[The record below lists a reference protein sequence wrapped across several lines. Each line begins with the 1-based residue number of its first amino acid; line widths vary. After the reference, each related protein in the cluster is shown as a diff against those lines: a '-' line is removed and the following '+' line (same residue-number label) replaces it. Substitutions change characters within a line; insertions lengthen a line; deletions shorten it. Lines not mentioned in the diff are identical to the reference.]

1 MVVPRWPTP
10 AYAWYSKPVLVGPA
24 LFRRMCE
31 GRDRLVEGDASP
43 VTDVARAVGVS
54 PFHFIRVFEG
64 LFGVTPHQFRT
75 GARLERA
82 RWLLARGE
90 HSVTEVCLELG
101 FSSVGSFSE
110 LFARRVGEAPSA
122 YARRVR
128 RLAVMPEQLSRELWP
143 GCLTLMTRLPAGAF
157 CPQG

>member
-1 MVVPRWPTP
+1 M
-10 AYAWYSKPVLVGPA
+10 LIGPA

-31 GRDRLVEGDASP
+31 GRERLALVGEEASS
-43 VTDVARAVGVS
+43 VTAVARAVGVS

-75 GARLERA
+75 SARLERA

-90 HSVTEVCLELG
+90 HSVTEVCFEVG
-101 FSSVGSFSE
+101 FSSVGSFSD

-122 YARRVR
+122 YARRAR
-128 RLAVMPEQLSRELWP
+128 RLAVVPEQLSRELWP
-143 GCLTLMTRLPAGAF
+143 GCLSLMTRLPPDAF
-157 CPQG
+157 CRHARR